1 MKHDTRALVVS
12 RMYQLGKNQLKMD
25 ATKFDQKYYQRY
37 YYNRHTRVT
46 ERQQAERLARLVCA
60 FMAYHNVPVKRVLD
74 LGCGLGY
81 WEPVILKHYAGAKW
95 TGVEISE
102 YLCAQLGWVNG
113 SIVDYRPRGRFD
125 LVVCQDVLQ
134 YLNPTEAQ
142 VAIDR
147 LGQWCRGVL
156 YFDALTQEDWDNNV
170 DQSRTDGDV
179 FLRRAAW
186 YRSRLTEQF
195 ISVGAGLHLHR
206 DADTVLFE
214 LEKA

>member
-1 MKHDTRALVVS
+1 M
-12 RMYQLGKNQLKMD
+12 GKNQLKMN
-25 ATKFDQKYYQRY
+25 ASRFDRKYYQRY
-37 YYNRHTRVT
+37 YYNRNTRVT
-46 ERQQAERLARLVCA
+46 ERRQAERLARLVCA
-60 FMAYHNVPVKRVLD
+60 FVDYHEIPVRRVLD

-81 WEPVILKHYAGAKW
+81 WKPVILRYYPEANW
-95 TGVEISE
+95 IGVEVSQ
-102 YLCAQLGWVNG
+102 YLCSQLGWVNS

-134 YLNPTEAQ
+134 YLDPEQAQ
-142 VAIDR
+142 CAIDR
-147 LGQWCRGVL
+147 LGKWCRGVL
-156 YFDALTQEDWDNNV
+156 YFDALTSEDWNNNV

-186 YRSRLTEQF
+186 YRSRLASQF
-195 ISVGAGLHLHR
+195 INVGAGLHLHQ